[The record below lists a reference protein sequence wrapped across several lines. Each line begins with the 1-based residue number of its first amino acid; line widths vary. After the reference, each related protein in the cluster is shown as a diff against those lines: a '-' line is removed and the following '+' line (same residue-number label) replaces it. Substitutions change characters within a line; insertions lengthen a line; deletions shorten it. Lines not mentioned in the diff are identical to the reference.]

1 MGRVLCGKRAG
12 SNYRDATLP
21 DPTTSGTNYGCPTDY
36 TACSAGN
43 PQSICLPPNSADPC
57 PVLNI
62 TWAIDMNRDPD
73 QFVIDQMANYNRT
86 VLKNTF
92 SPVIIDNVQY
102 NQFFTFTTDIAMDA
116 DMGVTSLT
124 PVVYTSTVW
133 DSADHYGIPCML
145 MQGQINPTDQIVVGM
160 EVQYPICDSY
170 MFSGKQYMED
180 ARYYIASVQNP
191 ASLWEI

>member
-1 MGRVLCGKRAG
+1 
-12 SNYRDATLP
+12 
-21 DPTTSGTNYGCPTDY
+21 
-36 TACSAGN
+36 
-43 PQSICLPPNSADPC
+43 
-57 PVLNI
+57 VLNI
-62 TWAIDMNRDPD
+62 TWEIDMNRDPD

-92 SPVIIDNVQY
+92 SPVIIDYVQY
-102 NQFFTFTTDIAMDA
+102 NQFFTFTTDISMDA
-116 DMGVTSLT
+116 DMEVTSLT

-170 MFSGKQYMED
+170 MFSGSQYMED